1 MIRLVMPRGLLA
13 ILLSIPLA
21 FAGAAGVFLH
31 VCHSMGGVVVAGCDC
46 EKQDGHEAHAGH
58 GDHAA
63 RHAPVQLKTQ
73 PCCTMELS
81 NASQPIATQEAGPVQ
96 VDEAQL
102 AVVGLVGFS
111 LVTSRQTCDLGLY
124 RERGPPNVHGPPIF
138 IRNCSFLN

>member
-46 EKQDGHEAHAGH
+46 EKQDGHEADAGH

-63 RHAPVQLKTQ
+63 RHAPVQL
-73 PCCTMELS
+73 
-81 NASQPIATQEAGPVQ
+81 GPVQ